1 MEPSPDN
8 IILTIFFSIISLIF
22 SAFFSSSEAAF
33 LSIQKTKLSHI
44 PDSKSDDKVPLST
57 ILLQQRGRL
66 LATVLL
72 GNNLANVAFVALV
85 TTQVITWL
93 PDYPSQ
99 AAVISTV
106 LSTALLLV
114 FGEVLPKT
122 FAVRHSE
129 KLVVVFAK
137 PIRFFEL
144 LFYPFVR
151 ILQLLADNQILGNKT
166 VEEETLV
173 TEAEIRNLIDIGEAE
188 GSVDPD
194 EAELLESVFR
204 FGDKHVRE
212 VMTPRADIIFVERG
226 VSLETFL
233 SLYEKDMHSRY
244 PVYKGNTD
252 NVVGLLSLK
261 DMIKAFS
268 AKTVSLDDSV
278 TDVIRDG
285 YFVPETKRIAELFE
299 ELRNSGHQMA
309 IVVDEFGGIAGLIT
323 LTRVVEQIVG
333 KTGEEGLKPDRRFV
347 TVNENTFELNGGL
360 EIDEANDELGLEIP
374 EGDYETIAG
383 FFLEQ
388 AQHLP
393 TIGSRVRFGNLR
405 MQVAEMEGSK
415 IANIHIRRVTELSER
430 TNQSL
435 TEDETS

>member
-8 IILTIFFSIISLIF
+8 IILTIFLIF

-166 VEEETLV
+166 VEKETLV

-188 GSVDPD
+188 GSVNFPD
-194 EAELLESVFR
+194 VELDAEL
-204 FGDKHVRE
+204 
-212 VMTPRADIIFVERG
+212 
-226 VSLETFL
+226 
-233 SLYEKDMHSRY
+233 
-244 PVYKGNTD
+244 
-252 NVVGLLSLK
+252 
-261 DMIKAFS
+261 
-268 AKTVSLDDSV
+268 
-278 TDVIRDG
+278 
-285 YFVPETKRIAELFE
+285 
-299 ELRNSGHQMA
+299 
-309 IVVDEFGGIAGLIT
+309 
-323 LTRVVEQIVG
+323 
-333 KTGEEGLKPDRRFV
+333 
-347 TVNENTFELNGGL
+347 
-360 EIDEANDELGLEIP
+360 
-374 EGDYETIAG
+374 
-383 FFLEQ
+383 
-388 AQHLP
+388 
-393 TIGSRVRFGNLR
+393 
-405 MQVAEMEGSK
+405 
-415 IANIHIRRVTELSER
+415 
-430 TNQSL
+430 
-435 TEDETS
+435 

>member
-166 VEEETLV
+166 VEKETLV

-309 IVVDEFGGIAGLIT
+309 IVIDEFGGVSGLVT
-323 LTRVVEQIVG
+323 MKQLLEEIVG
-333 KTGEEGLKPDRRFV
+333 PVGEEGVGPEDEYSDLG
-347 TVNENTFELNGGL
+347 ENTFQIDGNMGL
-360 EIDEANDELGLEIP
+360 EELEDELDIHFP
-374 EGDYETIAG
+374 DGDYETIAG
-383 FFLEQ
+383 FVLYYLG
-388 AQHLP
+388 HLP
-393 TIGSRVRFGNLR
+393 LQGEQF
-405 MQVAEMEGSK
+405 QYEGIK
-415 IANIHIRRVTELSER
+415 IEIISMDGMKIDKLKVQRIY
-430 TNQSL
+430 
-435 TEDETS
+435 

>member
-44 PDSKSDDKVPLST
+44 PDSKSEDKVPLST

-114 FGEVLPKT
+114 IGEDLPKK

-166 VEEETLV
+166 VEKETLV

-309 IVVDEFGGIAGLIT
+309 IVIDEFGGVSGLVT
-323 LTRVVEQIVG
+323 MKQLLEEIVG
-333 KTGEEGLKPDRRFV
+333 PVGEEGVGPEDEYSDLG
-347 TVNENTFELNGGL
+347 ENTFQIDGNMGL
-360 EIDEANDELGLEIP
+360 EELEDELDIHFP
-374 EGDYETIAG
+374 DGDYETIAG
-383 FFLEQ
+383 FVLYYLG
-388 AQHLP
+388 HLP
-393 TIGSRVRFGNLR
+393 LQGEQF
-405 MQVAEMEGSK
+405 QYEGIK
-415 IANIHIRRVTELSER
+415 IEIISMDGMKIDKLKVQRIY
-430 TNQSL
+430 
-435 TEDETS
+435 

>member
-44 PDSKSDDKVPLST
+44 PDSKSDDKVRLST

-72 GNNLANVAFVALV
+72 GNNLANGAFVALV

-166 VEEETLV
+166 VEKETLV

-309 IVVDEFGGIAGLIT
+309 IVVDEFGGVSGLVT
-323 LTRVVEQIVG
+323 MKQLLEEIVG
-333 KTGEEGLKPDRRFV
+333 PVGEEGVGPEDEYSDLG
-347 TVNENTFELNGGL
+347 ENTFQIDGNMGL
-360 EIDEANDELGLEIP
+360 EELEDELDIHFP
-374 EGDYETIAG
+374 DGDYETIAG
-383 FFLEQ
+383 FVLYYLG
-388 AQHLP
+388 HLP
-393 TIGSRVRFGNLR
+393 LQGEQF
-405 MQVAEMEGSK
+405 QYEGIK
-415 IANIHIRRVTELSER
+415 IEIISMDGMKIDKLKVQRIY
-430 TNQSL
+430 
-435 TEDETS
+435 

>member
-166 VEEETLV
+166 VEKETLV

-309 IVVDEFGGIAGLIT
+309 IVVDEFGGVSGLVT
-323 LTRVVEQIVG
+323 MKQLLEEIVG
-333 KTGEEGLKPDRRFV
+333 PVGEEGVGPEDEYSDLG
-347 TVNENTFELNGGL
+347 ENTFQIDGNMGL
-360 EIDEANDELGLEIP
+360 EELEDELDIHFP
-374 EGDYETIAG
+374 DGDYETIAG
-383 FFLEQ
+383 FVLYYLG
-388 AQHLP
+388 HLP
-393 TIGSRVRFGNLR
+393 L
-405 MQVAEMEGSK
+405 QVEQFQYEGIK
-415 IANIHIRRVTELSER
+415 IEIISMDGMKIDKLKVQRIY
-430 TNQSL
+430 
-435 TEDETS
+435 

>member
-166 VEEETLV
+166 VEKETLV

-309 IVVDEFGGIAGLIT
+309 IVVDEFGGVSGLVT
-323 LTRVVEQIVG
+323 MKQLLEEIVWPV
-333 KTGEEGLKPDRRFV
+333 GEEGVGPEDEYSDLG
-347 TVNENTFELNGGL
+347 ENTFQIDGNMGL
-360 EIDEANDELGLEIP
+360 EELEDELDIHFP
-374 EGDYETIAG
+374 DGDYETIAG
-383 FFLEQ
+383 FVLYYLG
-388 AQHLP
+388 HLP
-393 TIGSRVRFGNLR
+393 LQGEQF
-405 MQVAEMEGSK
+405 QYEGIK
-415 IANIHIRRVTELSER
+415 IEIISMDGMKIDKLKVQRIY
-430 TNQSL
+430 
-435 TEDETS
+435 

>member
-72 GNNLANVAFVALV
+72 GNYLANVAFVALV

-166 VEEETLV
+166 VEKETLV

-309 IVVDEFGGIAGLIT
+309 IVVDEFGGVSGLVT
-323 LTRVVEQIVG
+323 MKQLLEEIVG
-333 KTGEEGLKPDRRFV
+333 PVGEEGVGPEDEYSDLG
-347 TVNENTFELNGGL
+347 ENTFQIDGNMGL
-360 EIDEANDELGLEIP
+360 EELEDELDIHFP
-374 EGDYETIAG
+374 DGDYETIAG
-383 FFLEQ
+383 FVLYYLG
-388 AQHLP
+388 HLP
-393 TIGSRVRFGNLR
+393 LQGEQF
-405 MQVAEMEGSK
+405 QYEGIK
-415 IANIHIRRVTELSER
+415 IEIISMDGMKIDKLKVQRIY
-430 TNQSL
+430 
-435 TEDETS
+435 

>member
-106 LSTALLLV
+106 LSTALLIV
-114 FGEVLPKT
+114 FGEGLPKT
-122 FAVRHSE
+122 FAERQSE

-166 VEEETLV
+166 VEKETLV
-173 TEAEIRNLIDIGEAE
+173 TEAEIRYLIDIGEAE

-309 IVVDEFGGIAGLIT
+309 IVVDEFGGVSGLVT
-323 LTRVVEQIVG
+323 MKQLLEEIVG
-333 KTGEEGLKPDRRFV
+333 PVGEEGVGPEDEYSDLG
-347 TVNENTFELNGGL
+347 ENTFQIDGNMGL
-360 EIDEANDELGLEIP
+360 EELEDELDIHFP
-374 EGDYETIAG
+374 DGDYETIAG
-383 FFLEQ
+383 FVLYYLG
-388 AQHLP
+388 HLP
-393 TIGSRVRFGNLR
+393 LQGEQF
-405 MQVAEMEGSK
+405 QYEGIK
-415 IANIHIRRVTELSER
+415 IEIISMDGMKIDKLKVQRIY
-430 TNQSL
+430 
-435 TEDETS
+435 

>member
-1 MEPSPDN
+1 LEPSPDN

-166 VEEETLV
+166 VEKETLV

-309 IVVDEFGGIAGLIT
+309 IVVDEFGGVSGLVT
-323 LTRVVEQIVG
+323 MKQLLEEIVG
-333 KTGEEGLKPDRRFV
+333 PVGEEGVGPEDEYSDLG
-347 TVNENTFELNGGL
+347 ENTFQIDGNMGL
-360 EIDEANDELGLEIP
+360 EELEDELDIHFP
-374 EGDYETIAG
+374 DGDYETIAG
-383 FFLEQ
+383 FVLYYLG
-388 AQHLP
+388 HLP
-393 TIGSRVRFGNLR
+393 LQGEQF
-405 MQVAEMEGSK
+405 QYEGIK
-415 IANIHIRRVTELSER
+415 IEIISMDGMKIDKLKVQRIY
-430 TNQSL
+430 
-435 TEDETS
+435 

>member
-1 MEPSPDN
+1 M
-8 IILTIFFSIISLIF
+8 IF

-85 TTQVITWL
+85 TTQVITCL

-166 VEEETLV
+166 VEKETLV

-309 IVVDEFGGIAGLIT
+309 IVVDEFGGVSGLVT
-323 LTRVVEQIVG
+323 MKQLLEEIVG
-333 KTGEEGLKPDRRFV
+333 PVGEEGVGPEDEYSDLG
-347 TVNENTFELNGGL
+347 ENTFQIDGNMGL
-360 EIDEANDELGLEIP
+360 EELEDELDIHFP
-374 EGDYETIAG
+374 DGDYETIAG
-383 FFLEQ
+383 FVLYYLG
-388 AQHLP
+388 HLP
-393 TIGSRVRFGNLR
+393 LQGEQF
-405 MQVAEMEGSK
+405 QYEGIK
-415 IANIHIRRVTELSER
+415 IEIISMDGMKIDKLKVQRIY
-430 TNQSL
+430 
-435 TEDETS
+435 

>member
-166 VEEETLV
+166 VEKETLV

-309 IVVDEFGGIAGLIT
+309 IVVDEFGGVSGLVT
-323 LTRVVEQIVG
+323 MKQLLEEIVG
-333 KTGEEGLKPDRRFV
+333 PVGEEGIGPEDEYSDLG
-347 TVNENTFELNGGL
+347 ENTFQIDGNMGL
-360 EIDEANDELGLEIP
+360 EELEDELDIHFP
-374 EGDYETIAG
+374 DGDYETIAG
-383 FFLEQ
+383 FVLYYLG
-388 AQHLP
+388 HLP
-393 TIGSRVRFGNLR
+393 LQGEQF
-405 MQVAEMEGSK
+405 QYEGIK
-415 IANIHIRRVTELSER
+415 IEIISMDGMKIDKLKVQRIY
-430 TNQSL
+430 
-435 TEDETS
+435 

>member
-1 MEPSPDN
+1 M
-8 IILTIFFSIISLIF
+8 
-22 SAFFSSSEAAF
+22 
-33 LSIQKTKLSHI
+33 
-44 PDSKSDDKVPLST
+44 
-57 ILLQQRGRL
+57 
-66 LATVLL
+66 
-72 GNNLANVAFVALV
+72 
-85 TTQVITWL
+85 
-93 PDYPSQ
+93 
-99 AAVISTV
+99 
-106 LSTALLLV
+106 
-114 FGEVLPKT
+114 
-122 FAVRHSE
+122 
-129 KLVVVFAK
+129 
-137 PIRFFEL
+137 
-144 LFYPFVR
+144 
-151 ILQLLADNQILGNKT
+151 
-166 VEEETLV
+166 

-309 IVVDEFGGIAGLIT
+309 IVVDEFGGVSGLVT
-323 LTRVVEQIVG
+323 MKQLLEEIVG
-333 KTGEEGLKPDRRFV
+333 PVGEEGVGPEDEYSDLG
-347 TVNENTFELNGGL
+347 ENTFQIDGNMGL
-360 EIDEANDELGLEIP
+360 EELEDELDIHFP
-374 EGDYETIAG
+374 DGDYETIAG
-383 FFLEQ
+383 FVLYYLG
-388 AQHLP
+388 HLP
-393 TIGSRVRFGNLR
+393 LQGEQF
-405 MQVAEMEGSK
+405 QYEGIK
-415 IANIHIRRVTELSER
+415 IEILSLIHI
-430 TNQSL
+430 
-435 TEDETS
+435 

>member
-166 VEEETLV
+166 VEKETLV

-309 IVVDEFGGIAGLIT
+309 IVIDEFGGVSGLVT
-323 LTRVVEQIVG
+323 MKQLLEEIVG
-333 KTGEEGLKPDRRFV
+333 PVGEEGIGPEDEYSDLG
-347 TVNENTFELNGGL
+347 ENTFHIDGNMGL
-360 EIDEANDELGLEIP
+360 EELEDELDIHFP
-374 EGDYETIAG
+374 DGDYETIAG
-383 FFLEQ
+383 FVLYYLG
-388 AQHLP
+388 HLP
-393 TIGSRVRFGNLR
+393 LQGEQF
-405 MQVAEMEGSK
+405 QYEGIK
-415 IANIHIRRVTELSER
+415 IEIISMDGMKIDKLKVQRIY
-430 TNQSL
+430 
-435 TEDETS
+435 

>member
-309 IVVDEFGGIAGLIT
+309 IVVDEFGGISGLVT
-323 LTRVVEQIVG
+323 MKQLLEEIVG
-333 KTGEEGLKPDRRFV
+333 PVGEEGVGPEDEYSDLG
-347 TVNENTFELNGGL
+347 ENTFQIDGNMGL
-360 EIDEANDELGLEIP
+360 EELEDELDIHFP
-374 EGDYETIAG
+374 DGDYETIAG
-383 FFLEQ
+383 FVLYYLG
-388 AQHLP
+388 HLP
-393 TIGSRVRFGNLR
+393 LQGEQF
-405 MQVAEMEGSK
+405 QYEGIK
-415 IANIHIRRVTELSER
+415 IEIISMDGMKIDKLKVQRIY
-430 TNQSL
+430 
-435 TEDETS
+435 

>member
-166 VEEETLV
+166 VEKETLV

-309 IVVDEFGGIAGLIT
+309 IVVDEFGGVSGLVT
-323 LTRVVEQIVG
+323 MKQLLEEIVG
-333 KTGEEGLKPDRRFV
+333 PVGEEGVGPEDEYSDLG
-347 TVNENTFELNGGL
+347 ENTFQIDGNMGL
-360 EIDEANDELGLEIP
+360 EELEDELDIHFP
-374 EGDYETIAG
+374 DGDYETIAG
-383 FFLEQ
+383 FVLYYLG
-388 AQHLP
+388 HLP
-393 TIGSRVRFGNLR
+393 LQGEQF
-405 MQVAEMEGSK
+405 QYEGIK
-415 IANIHIRRVTELSER
+415 IEIISMDGMKIDKLKVQRIY
-430 TNQSL
+430 
-435 TEDETS
+435 

>member
-93 PDYPSQ
+93 HDYPSQ

-166 VEEETLV
+166 VEKETLV

-309 IVVDEFGGIAGLIT
+309 IVVDEFGGVSGLVT
-323 LTRVVEQIVG
+323 MKQLLEEIVG
-333 KTGEEGLKPDRRFV
+333 PVGEEGVGPEDEYSDLG
-347 TVNENTFELNGGL
+347 ENTFQIDGNMGL
-360 EIDEANDELGLEIP
+360 EELEDELDIHFP
-374 EGDYETIAG
+374 DGDYETIAG
-383 FFLEQ
+383 FVLYYLG
-388 AQHLP
+388 HLP
-393 TIGSRVRFGNLR
+393 LQGEQF
-405 MQVAEMEGSK
+405 QYEGIK
-415 IANIHIRRVTELSER
+415 IEIISMDGMKIDKLKVQRIY
-430 TNQSL
+430 
-435 TEDETS
+435 

>member
-1 MEPSPDN
+1 M
-8 IILTIFFSIISLIF
+8 
-22 SAFFSSSEAAF
+22 
-33 LSIQKTKLSHI
+33 SIQKTKLSHI

-166 VEEETLV
+166 VEKETLV

-309 IVVDEFGGIAGLIT
+309 IVVDEFGGVSGLVT
-323 LTRVVEQIVG
+323 MKQLLEEIVG
-333 KTGEEGLKPDRRFV
+333 PVGEEGVGPEDEYSDLG
-347 TVNENTFELNGGL
+347 ENTFQIDGNMGL
-360 EIDEANDELGLEIP
+360 EELEDELDIHFP
-374 EGDYETIAG
+374 DGDYETIAG
-383 FFLEQ
+383 FVLYYLG
-388 AQHLP
+388 HLP
-393 TIGSRVRFGNLR
+393 LQGEQF
-405 MQVAEMEGSK
+405 QYEGIK
-415 IANIHIRRVTELSER
+415 IEIISMDGMKIDKLKVQRIY
-430 TNQSL
+430 
-435 TEDETS
+435 

>member
-166 VEEETLV
+166 VEKETLV

-309 IVVDEFGGIAGLIT
+309 IVVDEFGGVSGLVT
-323 LTRVVEQIVG
+323 MKQLLEEIVG
-333 KTGEEGLKPDRRFV
+333 PVGEEGVGPEDEYSDLG
-347 TVNENTFELNGGL
+347 ENTFQIDGNMGL
-360 EIDEANDELGLEIP
+360 EELEDELDIHFQD
-374 EGDYETIAG
+374 GDYETIAG
-383 FFLEQ
+383 FVLYYVG
-388 AQHLP
+388 HLP
-393 TIGSRVRFGNLR
+393 LQGEQF
-405 MQVAEMEGSK
+405 QYEGIK
-415 IANIHIRRVTELSER
+415 IEIISMDGMKIDKLKVQRIY
-430 TNQSL
+430 
-435 TEDETS
+435 

>member
-1 MEPSPDN
+1 MV
-8 IILTIFFSIISLIF
+8 SLSF
-22 SAFFSSSEAAF
+22 SAFFSCSEAAF
-33 LSIQKTKLSHI
+33 LSIQKTKLSHVNS
-44 PDSKSDDKVPLST
+44 DSISDGKMPLST

-72 GNNLANVAFVALV
+72 GNNLANVAFVAFV
-85 TTQVITWL
+85 TTQVITLL
-93 PDYPSQ
+93 PQYPGQ
-99 AAVISTV
+99 AAIISTV
-106 LSTALLLV
+106 LSTILLLI

-122 FAVRHSE
+122 IAVRHSE
-129 KLVVVFAK
+129 KLVVIFAK

-151 ILQLLADNQILGNKT
+151 VLQLIADNQIFGNKPL
-166 VEEETLV
+166 ENESLV

-233 SLYEKDMHSRY
+233 SLYEKEMHSRY
-244 PVYKGNTD
+244 PVYKGKTD
-252 NVVGLLSLK
+252 NIVGLLSLK

-268 AKTVSLDDSV
+268 AKTISLDDSV

-285 YFVPETKRIAELFE
+285 HFVPEAKRIAELFE

-309 IVVDEFGGIAGLIT
+309 IVVDEFGGVSGLVT
-323 LTRVVEQIVG
+323 MKQLLEEIVG
-333 KTGEEGLKPDRRFV
+333 PVGEEGIAPEDEYSDLG
-347 TVNENTFELNGGL
+347 ENTFQIDGNMGL
-360 EIDEANDELGLEIP
+360 EELEDELDIHFP
-374 EGDYETIAG
+374 DGDYETIAG
-383 FFLEQ
+383 FVLYYLG
-388 AQHLP
+388 HLP
-393 TIGSRVRFGNLR
+393 LQGEQF
-405 MQVAEMEGSK
+405 QYEGIK
-415 IANIHIRRVTELSER
+415 IEIISMVGKKIDKLKVQRIY
-430 TNQSL
+430 
-435 TEDETS
+435 

>member
-1 MEPSPDN
+1 MEPSPDS
-8 IILTIFFSIISLIF
+8 IFTTILFSIVSLSF
-22 SAFFSSSEAAF
+22 SAFFSCSEAAF
-33 LSIQKTKLSHI
+33 LSFQKTKLPPINSAI
-44 PDSKSDDKVPLST
+44 SDGKMPLST
-57 ILLQQRGRL
+57 VLLQQRGRL

-85 TTQVITWL
+85 TTQIITLL
-93 PDYPSQ
+93 PQYPSQ
-99 AAVISTV
+99 AAIISTV
-106 LSTALLLV
+106 LSTILLLV

-122 FAVRHSE
+122 IAVRHSE
-129 KLVVVFAK
+129 KLVVFFAK

-151 ILQLLADNQILGNKT
+151 VLQLIADNQIFGNKPL
-166 VEEETLV
+166 ENETLV

-188 GSVDPD
+188 GSVDPG

-233 SLYEKDMHSRY
+233 SLYEKEMHSRY

-252 NVVGLLSLK
+252 NIVGLLSLK

-268 AKTVSLDDSV
+268 AKTISLDDSV

-285 YFVPETKRIAELFE
+285 HFVPETKRIAELFE

-309 IVVDEFGGIAGLIT
+309 IVVDEFGGVSGLVT
-323 LTRVVEQIVG
+323 LKQLLEEIVG
-333 KTGEEGLKPDRRFV
+333 PVGEEGVAPEDEYSDLG
-347 TVNENTFELNGGL
+347 ENTFQIDGNMGL
-360 EIDEANDELGLEIP
+360 EELEDELDIHFP
-374 EGDYETIAG
+374 DGDYETIAG
-383 FFLEQ
+383 FVLYYLG
-388 AQHLP
+388 HLP
-393 TIGSRVRFGNLR
+393 LQGEQF
-405 MQVAEMEGSK
+405 QYEGIK
-415 IANIHIRRVTELSER
+415 IEIISMDGMKIDKLKVQRIY
-430 TNQSL
+430 
-435 TEDETS
+435 

>member
-1 MEPSPDN
+1 MEVQW
-8 IILTIFFSIISLIF
+8 IFGSQKKENCAEKKAYKISLSYKENFVIG
-22 SAFFSSSEAAF
+22 A
-33 LSIQKTKLSHI
+33 
-44 PDSKSDDKVPLST
+44 DT
-57 ILLQQRGRL
+57 I
-66 LATVLL
+66 
-72 GNNLANVAFVALV
+72 
-85 TTQVITWL
+85 
-93 PDYPSQ
+93 
-99 AAVISTV
+99 
-106 LSTALLLV
+106 
-114 FGEVLPKT
+114 
-122 FAVRHSE
+122 
-129 KLVVVFAK
+129 VVF
-137 PIRFFEL
+137 
-144 LFYPFVR
+144 
-151 ILQLLADNQILGNKT
+151 DNQILGNKT
-166 VEEETLV
+166 VEKETLV

-309 IVVDEFGGIAGLIT
+309 IVVDEFGGVSGLVT
-323 LTRVVEQIVG
+323 MKQLLEEIVG
-333 KTGEEGLKPDRRFV
+333 PVGEEGVGPEDEYSDLG
-347 TVNENTFELNGGL
+347 ENTFQIDGNMGL
-360 EIDEANDELGLEIP
+360 EELEDELDIHFP
-374 EGDYETIAG
+374 DGDYETIAG
-383 FFLEQ
+383 FVLYYLG
-388 AQHLP
+388 HLP
-393 TIGSRVRFGNLR
+393 LQGEQF
-405 MQVAEMEGSK
+405 QYEGIK
-415 IANIHIRRVTELSER
+415 IEIISMDGMKIDKLKVQRIY
-430 TNQSL
+430 
-435 TEDETS
+435 

>member
-1 MEPSPDN
+1 LEPSPDN

-166 VEEETLV
+166 VEKETLV

-309 IVVDEFGGIAGLIT
+309 IVIDEFGGVSGLVT
-323 LTRVVEQIVG
+323 MKQLLEEIVG
-333 KTGEEGLKPDRRFV
+333 PVGEEGIGPEDEYSDLG
-347 TVNENTFELNGGL
+347 ENTFQIDGNMGL
-360 EIDEANDELGLEIP
+360 EELEDELDIHFP
-374 EGDYETIAG
+374 DGDYETIAG
-383 FFLEQ
+383 FVLYYLG
-388 AQHLP
+388 HLP
-393 TIGSRVRFGNLR
+393 LQGEQF
-405 MQVAEMEGSK
+405 QYEGIK
-415 IANIHIRRVTELSER
+415 IEIISMDGMKIDKLKVQRIY
-430 TNQSL
+430 
-435 TEDETS
+435 

>member
-1 MEPSPDN
+1 MEPSPDS
-8 IILTIFFSIISLIF
+8 IFTTILFSIVSLSF
-22 SAFFSSSEAAF
+22 SAFFSCSEAAF

-44 PDSKSDDKVPLST
+44 NSDLTSGNKMPLST
-57 ILLQQRGRL
+57 VLLQNRGRL

-85 TTQVITWL
+85 TTQVITLL
-93 PDYPSQ
+93 PQYPSQ
-99 AAVISTV
+99 AAIISTV
-106 LSTALLLV
+106 LSTILLLV

-122 FAVRHSE
+122 IAVRHSE
-129 KLVVVFAK
+129 KLVVIFAK

-151 ILQLLADNQILGNKT
+151 VLQLIADNQIFGNKPL
-166 VEEETLV
+166 ENETLV

-188 GSVDPD
+188 GSVDPG

-233 SLYEKDMHSRY
+233 SLYEKEMHSRY

-252 NVVGLLSLK
+252 NIVGLLSLK

-268 AKTVSLDDSV
+268 AKTISLDDSV

-285 YFVPETKRIAELFE
+285 HFVPETKRIAELFE

-309 IVVDEFGGIAGLIT
+309 IVVDEFGGVSGLVT
-323 LTRVVEQIVG
+323 LKQLLEEIVG
-333 KTGEEGLKPDRRFV
+333 PVGEEGVAPEDEYSDLG
-347 TVNENTFELNGGL
+347 ENTFQIDGNMGL
-360 EIDEANDELGLEIP
+360 EELEDELDIHFP
-374 EGDYETIAG
+374 DGDYETIAG
-383 FFLEQ
+383 FVLYYLG
-388 AQHLP
+388 HLP
-393 TIGSRVRFGNLR
+393 LQGEQF
-405 MQVAEMEGSK
+405 QYEGIK
-415 IANIHIRRVTELSER
+415 IEIISMDGMKIDKLKVQRIY
-430 TNQSL
+430 
-435 TEDETS
+435 

>member
-166 VEEETLV
+166 VEKETLV

-309 IVVDEFGGIAGLIT
+309 IVVDEFGGVSGLET
-323 LTRVVEQIVG
+323 MKQLLEEIVG
-333 KTGEEGLKPDRRFV
+333 PVGEEGVGPEDEYSDLG
-347 TVNENTFELNGGL
+347 ENTFQIDGNMGL
-360 EIDEANDELGLEIP
+360 EELEDELDIHFP
-374 EGDYETIAG
+374 DGDYETIAG
-383 FFLEQ
+383 FVLYYLG
-388 AQHLP
+388 HLP
-393 TIGSRVRFGNLR
+393 LQGEQF
-405 MQVAEMEGSK
+405 QYEGIK
-415 IANIHIRRVTELSER
+415 IEIISMDGMKIDKLKVQRIY
-430 TNQSL
+430 
-435 TEDETS
+435 

>member
-166 VEEETLV
+166 VEKETLV

-309 IVVDEFGGIAGLIT
+309 IVIDEFGGVSGLVT
-323 LTRVVEQIVG
+323 MKQLLEEIVG
-333 KTGEEGLKPDRRFV
+333 PGGEEGIGPEDEYSDLG
-347 TVNENTFELNGGL
+347 ENTFQIDGNMGL
-360 EIDEANDELGLEIP
+360 EELEDELDIHFP
-374 EGDYETIAG
+374 DGDYETIAG
-383 FFLEQ
+383 FVLYYLG
-388 AQHLP
+388 HLP
-393 TIGSRVRFGNLR
+393 LQGEQF
-405 MQVAEMEGSK
+405 QYEGIK
-415 IANIHIRRVTELSER
+415 IEIISMDGMKIDKLKVQRIY
-430 TNQSL
+430 
-435 TEDETS
+435 

>member
-166 VEEETLV
+166 VEKETLV

-309 IVVDEFGGIAGLIT
+309 IVVDEFGGVSGLVT
-323 LTRVVEQIVG
+323 MKQLLEEIVG
-333 KTGEEGLKPDRRFV
+333 PVGEEGVGPEDEYSDLG
-347 TVNENTFELNGGL
+347 ENTFQIDGNMGVEEL
-360 EIDEANDELGLEIP
+360 EDELDIHFP
-374 EGDYETIAG
+374 DGDYETIAG
-383 FFLEQ
+383 FVLYYLG
-388 AQHLP
+388 HLP
-393 TIGSRVRFGNLR
+393 LQGEQF
-405 MQVAEMEGSK
+405 QYEGIK
-415 IANIHIRRVTELSER
+415 IEIISMDGMKIDKLKVQRIY
-430 TNQSL
+430 
-435 TEDETS
+435 

>member
-166 VEEETLV
+166 VEKETLV

-309 IVVDEFGGIAGLIT
+309 IVIDEFGGVSGLVT
-323 LTRVVEQIVG
+323 MKQLLEEIVG
-333 KTGEEGLKPDRRFV
+333 PVGEEGIGPEDEYSDLG
-347 TVNENTFELNGGL
+347 ENTFQIDGNMGL
-360 EIDEANDELGLEIP
+360 EELEDELDIHFP
-374 EGDYETIAG
+374 DGDYETIAG
-383 FFLEQ
+383 FVLYYLG
-388 AQHLP
+388 HLP
-393 TIGSRVRFGNLR
+393 LQGEQF
-405 MQVAEMEGSK
+405 QYEGIK
-415 IANIHIRRVTELSER
+415 IEIISMDGMKIDKLKVQRIY
-430 TNQSL
+430 
-435 TEDETS
+435 